1 MNQPNDQ
8 YSNKEGYPIMS
19 DPNATIDFMLQGKLS
34 DELYCYECL
43 SRIDDFTKYVIISPE
58 LLAESN
64 DVLCENCYD
73 PQLLTQLQEQ
83 E

>member
-1 MNQPNDQ
+1 MENFTQQNPEIGDN
-8 YSNKEGYPIMS
+8 SKMS
-19 DPNATIDFMLQGKLS
+19 DPSAIINSMLQGKLS

-43 SRIDDFTKYVIISPE
+43 ERIDDVTKYLIISPE

-64 DVLCENCYD
+64 DVLCEICYT
-73 PQLLTQLQEQ
+73 PELLTQLQES